1 MIKFL
6 QIVSCTR
13 HQGRFILAVFAF
25 CILWTSLSGCGYHC
39 AERIE
44 SLPPWIKTVYVA
56 PWANRSN
63 ELLLGVWI
71 TEELRHEFLRG
82 RGLKLVTKDEADVI
96 LEGEIVSTGTHGL
109 SYIRYDQ
116 AVERRITAECSVNLV
131 RREGGK
137 VIWQTCNIVREESF
151 LVEEDIMHT
160 EGLKDEALRK
170 LSRNVA
176 EIVYHRITGVF

>member
-1 MIKFL
+1 MIEFL

-13 HQGRFILAVFAF
+13 HQGRFILAIFAF
-25 CILWTSLSGCGYHC
+25 CILRISLSGCGYHC

-82 RGLKLVTKDEADVI
+82 RGLKLVIKDEADVI
-96 LEGEIVSTGTHGL
+96 LEGEIVSTSTSGL

-116 AVERRITAECSVNLV
+116 AVERRITAECSVTLV

-137 VIWQTCNIVREESF
+137 VIWQTSNIVREESF
-151 LVEEDIMHT
+151 LVGKDIMHT
-160 EGLKDEALRK
+160 EGLKDEALQK

-176 EIVYHRITGVF
+176 EIVYHRVTGVF

>member
-6 QIVSCTR
+6 QIDSLTH
-13 HQGRFILAVFAF
+13 HQGRLILAAFACCIF
-25 CILWTSLSGCGYHC
+25 CTSLSGCGYHC

-56 PWANRSN
+56 PFANRST

-82 RGLKLVTKDEADVI
+82 RGLKLVPKDEADVI
-96 LEGEIVSTGTHGL
+96 LEGEIVSTITSGL

-116 AVERRITAECSVNLV
+116 AVERRIAADCSVNLV
-131 RREGGK
+131 HREGGK
-137 VIWQTCNIVREESF
+137 VIWQTSNIMREESF
-151 LVEEDIMHT
+151 LVGKDIMQT
-160 EGLKDEALRK
+160 ESLKDKALQK
-170 LSRNVA
+170 LSRDVA
-176 EIVYHRITGVF
+176 EIIYHRITGVF

>member
-1 MIKFL
+1 MIRTF

-13 HQGRFILAVFAF
+13 HLGPFILVVFAF

-39 AERIE
+39 AERVE
-44 SLPPWIKTVYVA
+44 LPSWIKTVYVA

-82 RGLKLVTKDEADVI
+82 RGLKLVPKDEADVI
-96 LEGEIVSTGTHGL
+96 LEGEIVSTDTYGI

-116 AVERRITAECSVNLV
+116 AVERRITAECSVHLV
-131 RREGGK
+131 HRESGR
-137 VIWQTCNIVREESF
+137 VIWQTSNIAREEEF
-151 LVEEDIMHT
+151 LVGKDVMNT
-160 EGLKDEALRK
+160 EGLKDEALQK
-170 LSRNVA
+170 LSRDVA
-176 EIVYHRITGVF
+176 DIVYHRITGVF

>member
-1 MIKFL
+1 MIRIF

-13 HQGRFILAVFAF
+13 HLGPFIPAVFAF

-39 AERIE
+39 AERVE
-44 SLPPWIKTVYVA
+44 SLPSWKTVYVA

-116 AVERRITAECSVNLV
+116 AVERRIIAECSVHLV
-131 RREGGK
+131 RRESGK
-137 VIWQTCNIVREESF
+137 AIWQTSNIVREESF
-151 LVEEDIMHT
+151 LVGKDIMQT
-160 EGLKDEALRK
+160 EGLKDEALQK

-176 EIVYHRITGVF
+176 EIIYHRITGVF

>member
-96 LEGEIVSTGTHGL
+96 LEGEIVSTSTSGL
-109 SYIRYDQ
+109 SYVRYDR
-116 AVERRITAECSVNLV
+116 AVERRITAECSVHLV

-137 VIWQTCNIVREESF
+137 VIWQTGNIVREESF
-151 LVEEDIMHT
+151 LVGKDVMQT
-160 EGLKDEALRK
+160 EGLKDEALQK
-170 LSRNVA
+170 LSRDVA
-176 EIVYHRITGVF
+176 EIIYHRITGVF

>member
-6 QIVSCTR
+6 QIVLCTR

-56 PWANRSN
+56 PLANRSN

-82 RGLKLVTKDEADVI
+82 RGLKLVPKDEADVI
-96 LEGEIVSTGTHGL
+96 LEGEIVSTSTSGL

-116 AVERRITAECSVNLV
+116 AVERRITAEYSVHLV
-131 RREGGK
+131 CRESGK
-137 VIWQTCNIVREESF
+137 VIWQTSNIAREEEF
-151 LVEEDIMHT
+151 LVGKDVMQT
-160 EGLKDEALRK
+160 EGLKGEALQK
-170 LSRNVA
+170 LSRDVA
-176 EIVYHRITGVF
+176 EIIYHRITGVF

>member
-1 MIKFL
+1 MIRIF
-6 QIVSCTR
+6 QIVLCTR
-13 HQGRFILAVFAF
+13 HQGPFIFAVFAF

-44 SLPPWIKTVYVA
+44 SLPPWIKTIYVA

-82 RGLKLVTKDEADVI
+82 RGLKLVPKDEADVI
-96 LEGEIVSTGTHGL
+96 LEGEIVSTSTSGL

-116 AVERRITAECSVNLV
+116 AVERRITAEYSVHLV
-131 RREGGK
+131 YRESGK
-137 VIWQTCNIVREESF
+137 VIWQTSNIAREEEF
-151 LVEEDIMHT
+151 LVGKEVMQT
-160 EGLKDEALRK
+160 EGLKDEALQK
-170 LSRNVA
+170 LSRDVA
-176 EIVYHRITGVF
+176 EIIYHRITGVF

>member
-1 MIKFL
+1 MIRIL
-6 QIVSCTR
+6 QIVSCAR
-13 HQGRFILAVFAF
+13 QPGRFILAVFAF

-96 LEGEIVSTGTHGL
+96 LEGEIVSTDTYGL
-109 SYIRYDQ
+109 SYIKYDQ
-116 AVERRITAECSVNLV
+116 AVERRIAAECSVHLV
-131 RREGGK
+131 RRESGK
-137 VIWQTCNIVREESF
+137 VIWQTSNIWREEEF
-151 LVEEDIMHT
+151 LVGKNVMQT
-160 EGLKDEALRK
+160 EGLKDEALQK
-170 LSRNVA
+170 LSRDVA
-176 EIVYHRITGVF
+176 DIVYHRITGVF